1 MDFFLYSLLVQATY
15 SNLPPDTLLRGSLPS
30 SESNP
35 RQSCSLLHRLPENKP
50 LQCSHLTQDDLL
62 PLLACAFHEDHQ
74 TSSRS
79 GFQVFLYSLC
89 SRNLPL
95 NTFLLFLLKSSMQS
109 TSSSHVPLLLLH
121 FLFSDESMLTN
132 FKSYFCYYFVFSII
146 FSCSIFSLI
155 NF

>member
-50 LQCSHLTQDDLL
+50 LQCSHLTPDDLL

-79 GFQVFLYSLC
+79 GFRAVPQPLY
-89 SRNLPL
+89 SRNLPQ
-95 NTFLLFLLKSSMQS
+95 NTSRLFLPVSWTLP
-109 TSSSHVPLLLLH
+109 TSSSHVPLLFLH
-121 FLFSDESMLTN
+121 SLFSDESMLTN
-132 FKSYFCYYFVFSII
+132 FKSYFCYNFLFSIT
-146 FSCSIFSLI
+146 FSFSIFIFI
-155 NF
+155 NL